1 MHFFPNSFAQAP
13 NSNANQTLSPR
24 FPSSPPLDFRPDLSA
39 SQKNAS
45 VDDICTL
52 VSMTKLQRTPQ
63 QTEGPYFVD
72 GMPKL
77 GDLVT

>member
-1 MHFFPNSFAQAP
+1 MNFFPNSFAQAP

-24 FPSSPPLDFRPDLSA
+24 FPGSPQLDFRPDLSA

-52 VSMTKLQRTPQ
+52 VSTSTKLHKSPQ
-63 QTEGPYFVD
+63 QT
-72 GMPKL
+72 
-77 GDLVT
+77 